1 MKPQLYM
8 DEEAGKHRTS
18 NDRRS
23 DFTMTNHD
31 K

>member
-8 DEEAGKHRTS
+8 DEEAGKRQTS
-18 NDRRS
+18 TDRRS

>member
-8 DEEAGKHRTS
+8 DEEARKHQTS
-18 NDRRS
+18 TDRLS
-23 DFTMTNHD
+23 DFIMTSHD